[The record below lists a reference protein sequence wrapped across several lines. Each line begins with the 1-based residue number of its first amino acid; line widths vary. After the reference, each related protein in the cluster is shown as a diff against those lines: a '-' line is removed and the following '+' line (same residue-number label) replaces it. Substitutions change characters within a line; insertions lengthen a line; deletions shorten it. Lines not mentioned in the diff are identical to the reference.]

1 MSGPE
6 KPEISYLRSE
16 DLLDET
22 PPERLA
28 RSFGL
33 SRRRQLTGGLIALIG
48 LPLLT
53 LAIDALGGRLD
64 LDAEVLLYLLAVVA
78 IAVVGGVVVAVVS
91 AVAAGLLINYFFVE
105 PVHTL
110 TVGDADQVVTLAVFV
125 VVAILVSG
133 AYELAVRR
141 AQAAERARDEAETLA
156 ALAGPKL
163 DEEGSL
169 HEVLDRARET
179 FRMES
184 VALLARAR
192 GAGEWAE
199 ADHAGWAP
207 RGSEA
212 PLRFDVPVGHNI
224 RLVGRGPAMFAEDD
238 RVLNAFARAAATAY
252 EGQMLSGEAEEARA
266 LATVDE
272 QRTAL
277 LAAVGHDLRTP
288 LAGIK
293 AAVSSLRQSD
303 VEWSAEDRD
312 ALLATIEESADR
324 LETVVTNLLD
334 ASRLQAGALGVK
346 VEAVALDDVVA
357 GALIAVPGAAER
369 VEVDVPEDL
378 PPVRADRGLL
388 ERVLANLIGNA
399 LTHGASERPVEIRA
413 LTGGQSA
420 RLEVTDHGRGV
431 PPGLEARLFEPFQ
444 RLDDRGPK
452 GLGLGLSVS
461 RGFVEAMG
469 GAMVADR
476 TPGGGLTMRIRLELA
491 PVPDSA
497 PTA

>member
-1 MSGPE
+1 MSAPE
-6 KPEISYLRSE
+6 KPEITYLRSE

-33 SRRRQLTGGLIALIG
+33 SRRRQLIGLAMAVVL

-53 LAIDALGGRLD
+53 LILDALGDKLD
-64 LDAEVLLYLLAVVA
+64 LDAQVLLYLLAVVA
-78 IAVVGGVVVAVVS
+78 IAVFGGVLVAIVS
-91 AVAAGLLINYFFVE
+91 AIASALLINYFFVE

-110 TVGDADQVVTLAVFV
+110 TVGDADQAVALVVFV
-125 VVAILVSG
+125 VVAVLVSA

-163 DEEGSL
+163 DEQGSL
-169 HEVLDRARET
+169 HEVLDRARRT

-184 VALLARAR
+184 VALLAHER
-192 GAGEWAE
+192 GAGDWVE

-207 RGSEA
+207 VGSEA
-212 PLRFDVPVGHNI
+212 PLRFDVPVGAHI
-224 RLVGRGPAMFAEDD
+224 RLVGRGPAMFAEDE
-238 RVLNAFARAAATAY
+238 RVLKAFAKAAATAY
-252 EGQMLSGEAEEARA
+252 EGRMLSGEAEEARA

-312 ALLATIEESADR
+312 GLLATIEESADR

-334 ASRLQAGALGVK
+334 ASRLQAGALSVK
-346 VEAVALDDVVA
+346 VEGVVLDDVVA
-357 GALIAVPGAAER
+357 GALIAIPGAAER
-369 VEVDVPEDL
+369 VEVNVPEEL
-378 PPVRADRGLL
+378 PPVSADRGLL

-413 LTGGQSA
+413 IAGGQSV
-420 RLEVTDHGRGV
+420 RLEVTDHGQGV
-431 PPGLEARLFEPFQ
+431 PAGQEAQLFEPFQ

-491 PVPDSA
+491 REPA
-497 PTA
+497 PPAA